1 MITIDQQTFEKYV
14 PAFASAESY
23 TFDRMSPYVDVML
36 RAVEGR
42 EVKTSDDMPEA
53 LRSAVVR
60 YVCLAAAR
68 KAVPQLDLIL
78 TANGFGVVSNQNV
91 APASRERVG
100 ALIERLRI
108 DESEAFD
115 MLLAELLQTDWA
127 KSATAESYITSLLYC
142 PSMMRRYGI
151 KSEEGHEVY
160 YQEWQQLQN
169 RLAVAEEKVRL
180 LISPELYDRLVVVQR
195 IPAEQDRYEYNIVL
209 EQARKVVAA
218 WISADRYPL
227 APRTLSHR
235 LLDTIQQH
243 ADKLQEY
250 KSSSTYQAN
259 NSKPYENRKE
269 DSAYFFG

>member
-91 APASRERVG
+91 APASRERVN
-100 ALIERLRI
+100 ALIEQLRI

-127 KSATAESYITSLLYC
+127 KSATAESYITSILYC

-151 KSEEGHEVY
+151 KDEEGNEVY
-160 YQEWQQLQN
+160 YSEWQGLQN
-169 RLAVAEEKVRL
+169 HLAVAEEKVRT
-180 LISPELYDRLVVVQR
+180 LISPELFDKLIGVQR
-195 IPAEQDRYEYNIVL
+195 IPATEHPHEYNVVL
-209 EQARKVVAA
+209 EQARRLVAA
-218 WISADRYPL
+218 WISVDRYPQ
-227 APRTLSHR
+227 APRALSHR
-235 LLDTIQQH
+235 LLDTIKNWS
-243 ADKLQEY
+243 DVLTEY
-250 KSSSTYQAN
+250 VQSSTYRAH

>member
-14 PAFASAESY
+14 PAFASADSY
-23 TFDRMSPYVDVML
+23 TFDRMNPYIDVML
-36 RAVEGR
+36 RAIEGR
-42 EVKTSDDMPEA
+42 EVNTDELPTVQ
-53 LRSAVVR
+53 SAAMHYACV
-60 YVCLAAAR
+60 AAAR

-91 APASRERVG
+91 APASRERVS

-115 MLLAELLQTDWA
+115 RLINDLLQTDWA

-151 KSEEGHEVY
+151 KDEEGREVY
-160 YQEWQQLQN
+160 YSEWQGLQN
-169 RLAVAEEKVRL
+169 HLAIAEEKVRT
-180 LISPELYDRLVVVQR
+180 LISPELFDKLIEVQR
-195 IPAEQDRYEYNIVL
+195 IPDEEARSEYNIVL

-218 WISADRYPL
+218 WISVDRYPQ
-227 APRTLSHR
+227 APRALSHR
-235 LLDTIQQH
+235 LLDTINRY
-243 ADKLQEY
+243 ADKLKEY
-250 KSSSTYQAN
+250 SNSSTYRARNTQG
-259 NSKPYENRKE
+259 YENKKE

>member
-151 KSEEGHEVY
+151 KDEEGREVY
-160 YQEWQQLQN
+160 YSEWQGLQN
-169 RLAVAEEKVRL
+169 HLAVAEEKVRT
-180 LISPELYDRLVVVQR
+180 LISPELYDKLIEVQR
-195 IPAEQDRYEYNIVL
+195 IPDEEARSEYNIVL

-218 WISADRYPL
+218 WISVDRYPQ
-227 APRTLSHR
+227 APRALSHR
-235 LLDTIQQH
+235 LLDTINRY
-243 ADKLQEY
+243 ADKLKEY
-250 KSSSTYQAN
+250 SNSSTYRARNTQG
-259 NSKPYENRKE
+259 YENKKE